1 MSILTEE
8 RERIANAIRSAE
20 AKTSGEIVCVLARTS
35 THATALPVIIAA
47 AVALA
52 TPWLLMGLTAMT
64 VQRILV
70 IQVAVFL
77 ILLPLLS
84 LPSLRVALMPRKMR
98 RAIAHQKAMEQFIS
112 RGIAGNKDR
121 AGILIFVSLAERY
134 ARIIADDEIASRV
147 PQSAWQGAVDALI
160 AHMRD
165 GRIADGFITA
175 IDACGDELATHFPRA
190 AGSQNELPD
199 RIYLI

>member
-1 MSILTEE
+1 MSISKED
-8 RERIANAIRSAE
+8 RARIASAIRSAE

-35 THATALPVIIAA
+35 THATALPVILAA
-47 AVALA
+47 AAALA
-52 TPWLLMGLTAMT
+52 MPWVLVALTAMT

-77 ILLPLLS
+77 VLLLLLN
-84 LPSLRVALMPRKMR
+84 LPSLRVALMPRRMR

-112 RGIAGNKDR
+112 RGIAWNKDR

-134 ARIIADDEIASRV
+134 ARIIADDEIAARV

-160 AHMRD
+160 EHMRD
-165 GRIADGFITA
+165 GRVAEGFIAA
-175 IDACGDELATHFPRA
+175 IDACGNELARHFPQA
-190 AGSQNELPD
+190 AGSRNELPD
-199 RIYLI
+199 RIYMI